1 MLDDLHRGPDEGP
14 KRAGRSNGERPMAD
28 REVPLGPQ
36 GGGLALAVQQWLDG
50 ELPEAAVRKGETAR
64 DVEFWRRLNGE
75 LQARSHLRTPPHL
88 EAQIMAALP
97 DRAPTQRIT
106 PWWRREMVLSPATVV
121 GGAAALVALTALA
134 TAMLTQ

>member
-14 KRAGRSNGERPMAD
+14 KRSSRSDGERPMVD

-36 GGGLALAVQQWLDG
+36 GGLSTAVHQWLDG
-50 ELPEAAVRKGETAR
+50 ELPEAAVRKGEAAR

-75 LQARSHLRTPPHL
+75 LQERSHLRTPAYL

-97 DRAPTQRIT
+97 DRAPTPLIT
-106 PWWRREMVLSPATVV
+106 PWWRREMVLSPAVIF

-134 TAMLTQ
+134 TAVLSRF